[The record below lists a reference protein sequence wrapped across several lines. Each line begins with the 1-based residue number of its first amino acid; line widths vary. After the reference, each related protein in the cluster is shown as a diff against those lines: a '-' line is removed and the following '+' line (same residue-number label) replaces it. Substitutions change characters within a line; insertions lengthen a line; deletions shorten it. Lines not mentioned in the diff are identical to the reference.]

1 VDTALLTNTMS
12 GACCN
17 LGPAARDTQ
26 RRIFQPF
33 PMRVHEAPSTMR
45 QPKRGSIADPGLILV
60 AAIWG
65 INFSVLKVLLRDL
78 EPLALNALRFP
89 LASLALWT
97 LVRRLPGSSRPKL
110 GDIGRVLLLAAI
122 GHLAYQ
128 LCFIVGLDWT
138 FAGNASLLLATT
150 PIWTVIL
157 SSAVGH
163 ERLGTGVLAGIIG
176 ALAGMF
182 LVIAGRGDVLDFGST
197 SLRGDLLMVVAAI
210 FWSIYTVGG
219 RKLILRYGA
228 LRITAWTLWVGT
240 PFLVLMAVPSLIR
253 TDFAAISTS
262 GWLGVVYSGVMGI
275 GVAYLL
281 WYRGVQRLG
290 NSRTA
295 AYSNLV
301 PIAALITAW
310 IWLGEVPSGLQIAGA
325 GVILTGLWLA
335 QSPDLRSLRWTS
347 SGNS

>member
-1 VDTALLTNTMS
+1 MS
-12 GACCN
+12 QPER
-17 LGPAARDTQ
+17 GP
-26 RRIFQPF
+26 
-33 PMRVHEAPSTMR
+33 
-45 QPKRGSIADPGLILV
+45 IADPGLILM

-65 INFSVLKVLLRDL
+65 INFSVLKVLFRDL
-78 EPLALNALRFP
+78 EPLAVNALRFP

-97 LVRRLPGSSRPKL
+97 LVRRLPGSYMPKS
-110 GDIGRVLLLAAI
+110 GDIARVILLAAL
-122 GHLAYQ
+122 GHVAYQ
-128 LCFIVGLDWT
+128 LCFIFGLDWT

-163 ERLGTGVLAGIIG
+163 ERPGPWVLAGII
-176 ALAGMF
+176 AAFAGMF
-182 LVIAGRGDVLDFGST
+182 LVIAGRGDALDFGSN

-210 FWSIYTVGG
+210 LWSFYTVGG
-219 RKLILRYGA
+219 RTLVLQYGA

-240 PFLVLMAVPSLIR
+240 PFLVLIGVPSLLR

-262 GWLGVVYSGVMGI
+262 AWLGVVYSGLMAI
-275 GVAYLL
+275 AVAYLL

-295 AYSNLV
+295 LYSNLV

-310 IWLGEVPSGLQIAGA
+310 IWLGEVPSGLQITGA
-325 GVILTGLWLA
+325 AVILAGLWLA
-335 QSPDLRSLRWTS
+335 QSPDPSSLRWTS